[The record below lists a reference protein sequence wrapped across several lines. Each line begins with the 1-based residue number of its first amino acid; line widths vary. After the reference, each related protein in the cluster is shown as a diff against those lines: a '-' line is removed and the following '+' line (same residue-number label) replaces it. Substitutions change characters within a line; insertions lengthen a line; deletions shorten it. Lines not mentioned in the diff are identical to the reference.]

1 MVNSLEHMQQLLS
14 NVADQPYPQ
23 EVGDGPRGRT
33 SHGREVKL
41 PDGWLDDPDEFAT
54 ISIDDAIS
62 GG

>member
-1 MVNSLEHMQQLLS
+1 M
-14 NVADQPYPQ
+14 AQ
-23 EVGDGPRGRT
+23 EVELAMG
-33 SHGREVKL
+33 EQVKL

>member
-1 MVNSLEHMQQLLS
+1 MVSSLVEMQELLS
-14 NVADQPYPQ
+14 HLSDQPYPQ
-23 EVGDGPRGRT
+23 SVGDGPRGRT

-41 PDGWLDDPDEFAT
+41 PDGWLNDPDELAS